1 MFVQKWNNLI
11 GTKEGFSLEKR
22 IFHGVCLI
30 TSLVLLICFPAN
42 FILGLDIF
50 AYVLMVVFVLLLIL
64 FYFSRYSGHSKITF
78 GIYVF
83 FMSLVLV
90 AGYVFN
96 CGIDGPIILV
106 FGITFLILAAIMERK
121 QLLFWMLFQLSIVYV
136 MLYLEFNHP
145 DMVLIK
151 YKERSFRFFDTAL
164 TLGVLML
171 TIYLTVSYI
180 KVNYQQQQVL
190 SNKKN
195 EELSKAN
202 ASKNKLFSIIS
213 HDLRSPFNALIG
225 LSRMLKENHDELDE
239 AEKKEFVN
247 AIFET
252 STQTYYL
259 LQNLLEWSLSQ
270 TNEIHFSPE
279 QINLKD
285 LVNSALAMPLEV
297 AKSKEIQITTDIDA
311 SKFILVD
318 KNMMETVVRNIVSNA
333 IKFTGNEGEISIT
346 ADYESSGIT
355 LKIADN
361 GSGMS
366 AATLGSLFANTST
379 TTSKE
384 VIQDQ
389 GMGLGLILCKDFVD
403 RHKGKLWA
411 ESTKGVGTTFYIFIK
426 S

>member
-64 FYFSRYSGHSKITF
+64 FYVSRYSGHSKITF
-78 GIYVF
+78 SIYVF

-90 AGYVFN
+90 AGYIFN

-106 FGITFLILAAIMERK
+106 FGITFLILAAIMERR

-136 MLYLEFNHP
+136 MLYLEFNQP
-145 DMVLIK
+145 DMVLIH

-180 KVNYQQQQVL
+180 KINYQQQQVL

-366 AATLGSLFANTST
+366 ASTLGSLFANTST
-379 TTSKE
+379 ATAKE

-403 RHKGKLWA
+403 RHKGKIWA

>member
-30 TSLVLLICFPAN
+30 TLLVLLICFPAN

-78 GIYVF
+78 SIYVF

-90 AGYVFN
+90 AGYIFN

-145 DMVLIK
+145 DMVLIH

-171 TIYLTVSYI
+171 TIYLTISYI
-180 KVNYQQQQVL
+180 KVNYQEQQVL

-239 AEKKEFVN
+239 VEKKEFVN

-279 QINLKD
+279 QINLKE
-285 LVNSALAMPLEV
+285 LVNNALAMPLEV

-366 AATLGSLFANTST
+366 ASTLGSLFANTST
-379 TTSKE
+379 ATAKE

-403 RHKGKLWA
+403 RHKGKIWA

>member
-78 GIYVF
+78 SIYVF

-90 AGYVFN
+90 AGYIFN

-145 DMVLIK
+145 DMVLIH

-171 TIYLTVSYI
+171 TIYLTISYI
-180 KVNYQQQQVL
+180 KVNYQEQQVL

-239 AEKKEFVN
+239 VEKKEFVN

-279 QINLKD
+279 QINLKE
-285 LVNSALAMPLEV
+285 LVNNALAMPLEV

-379 TTSKE
+379 ATAKE

-403 RHKGKLWA
+403 RHKGKIWA